1 MADEDGIQA
10 PTDPG
15 AEAGAGPG
23 TFDPQAGSPADS
35 VARALADLLEAE
47 GIEHERPEPHRFV
60 VVLPGAAKLRTTVS
74 LAVGPQALT
83 INAFVAR
90 RPDENAEGVYRWLL
104 RANTRM
110 LGVAFAL
117 DRLGDI
123 YLIGRVPVT
132 GLSTDDL
139 DRLLGS
145 VLRASDESFNTILRL
160 GFATAI
166 RREWAWRESRGESL
180 ANLAAFA
187 DLGSEGGAHPHD
199 AG

>member
-1 MADEDGIQA
+1 MNPEGV
-10 PTDPG
+10 
-15 AEAGAGPG
+15 
-23 TFDPQAGSPADS
+23 
-35 VARALADLLEAE
+35 VAAALAALLKAE
-47 GIEHERPEPHRFV
+47 GIEHERPEPQRFV

-90 RPDENAEGVYRWLL
+90 RPDENAEEVYRWLL
-104 RANTRM
+104 RANTGM

-132 GLSTDDL
+132 GLGTDDL

-166 RREWAWRESRGESL
+166 RREWAWREARGESL

-187 DLGSEGGAHPHD
+187 DLGSGDETDPKTDGA
-199 AG
+199 

>member
-1 MADEDGIQA
+1 MPAEDQVDA
-10 PTDPG
+10 V
-15 AEAGAGPG
+15 AGAGRATP
-23 TFDPQAGSPADS
+23 DQQSDSPAET
-35 VARALADLLEAE
+35 VAAALADLLGAE
-47 GIEHERPEPHRFV
+47 GIEYERPEPHRFV

-74 LAVGPQALT
+74 MAVGPQALT

-90 RPDENAEGVYRWLL
+90 RPDENSEGVYRWLL

-123 YLIGRVPVT
+123 YLVGRVPVT
-132 GLSTDDL
+132 GLGTDDL

-166 RREWAWRESRGESL
+166 RRERAWRESRGESL

-187 DLGSEGGAHPHD
+187 DLGPEDGPDPLDDEG
-199 AG
+199 